1 MARDHWDHVYD
12 SKTPEAVSW
21 YQPRPAL
28 SLALIAAS
36 GVRKDAG
43 IIDVGAGASTLV
55 DCLLDEGYSSLAVL
69 DWSGRALA
77 HGRARLGYRAAAV
90 QWYEADVTRFEPPR
104 RYGLWH
110 DRAVFHFLTR
120 ESDRSAYVATLKHT
134 LVADGHLVIATFA
147 HDGPAK
153 CSGLDVLRHD
163 EASLQREFGE
173 EFQLQETRRETHL
186 TPWQSEQRFIHARFQ
201 RGSSAGSS
209 P

>member
-1 MARDHWDHVYD
+1 MARDHWNHVYD

-36 GVRKDAG
+36 GVGKDAG

-69 DWSGRALA
+69 DWSGMALA
-77 HGRARLGYRAAAV
+77 HGRARLGARAAEV
-90 QWYEADVTRFEPPR
+90 QWYEADATRFEPSR

-110 DRAVFHFLTR
+110 DRAVFHFLTQ
-120 ESDRSAYVATLKHT
+120 ESDRRAYVATLKHT
-134 LVADGHLVIATFA
+134 LEADGHVVIATFA
-147 HDGPAK
+147 PDGPAK
-153 CSGLDVLRHD
+153 CSGLDVMRHD
-163 EASLQREFGE
+163 GASLQRELGE
-173 EFQLQETRRETHL
+173 EFELRETRRETHL
-186 TPWQSEQRFIHARFQ
+186 TPRQSEQRFVYARFQ
-201 RGSSAGSS
+201 RHSSAGSG

>member
-1 MARDHWDHVYD
+1 MARDHWNRVYS

-21 YQPRPAL
+21 YQSRPAL
-28 SLALIAAS
+28 SVELIAAS

-55 DCLLDEGYSSLAVL
+55 DCLLEEGYSTLAVL

-77 HGRARLGYRAAAV
+77 HGRARLGDRAAVV

-110 DRAVFHFLTR
+110 DRAVFHFLTQ
-120 ESDRSAYVATLKHT
+120 ESDRRAYVATLKKT
-134 LVADGHLVIATFA
+134 VGADGHAVIATFA

-153 CSGLDVLRHD
+153 CSGLDVMRHD
-163 EASLQREFGE
+163 EASLQRELGE
-173 EFQLQETRRETHL
+173 EFDLRESRYETHL
-186 TPWQSEQRFIHARFQ
+186 TPWQSEQRFVYARFQ
-201 RGSSAGSS
+201 RHPDPGPG